1 MNGDQFSTSA
11 PGQGYLLTRARQVRG
26 WTQPQMARLLR
37 EFSRQQGH
45 ALGTG
50 RDGIWYW
57 EHSRRPDRQT
67 QILLAGLL
75 GIPLDAVDERPW
87 PEWLA
92 ADPLQQPPGRPW
104 TVRGAAEALSEL
116 SGSSVDTTRRDLFII
131 GGGALTSALLA
142 WIVAD
147 TSAAGQIS
155 GGRRI
160 GEAAVQRLE
169 KRAAT
174 LRVID
179 DEDGGGT
186 VLEESFSALAL
197 TAGLI
202 RRSSYSD
209 VHGARLYS
217 VASDFARQYAAA
229 LFDMHGV
236 CSDKAFE
243 TSLRAAKAGGDE
255 AIGANCLAFWA
266 AAAYNTGRRNDAE
279 AMASAGLAA
288 IRGRAAPSVVAVLET
303 RRGRARARLGD
314 AGSLA
319 SFDRAEELLSKT
331 STDPGPDWAGWI
343 DPAEIHAARA
353 SSHLDLGQP
362 MQAEKNF
369 AAARQCFDPSLI
381 RTQVVYLARQANAQ
395 LDQGKVDEAAATGHV
410 ALDMAESIS
419 SRRSADAVLGLA
431 DAFTAHASH
440 VPAGRDLAERARAT
454 LSE

>member
-1 MNGDQFSTSA
+1 MNGDQLSTSA
-11 PGQGYLLTRARQVRG
+11 PGRGYLLARARQARG

-37 EFSRQQGH
+37 EFSRQEGH
-45 ALGTG
+45 PLSTG

-57 EHSRRPDRQT
+57 EHSRCPDHPT
-67 QILLAGLL
+67 QILIAGLL
-75 GIPLDAVDERPW
+75 SIPPDAVDERPW

-92 ADPLQQPPGRPW
+92 ADPAQRPPGRPW

-160 GEAAVQRLE
+160 GEAAVGRLE
-169 KRAAT
+169 KRAAA
-174 LRVID
+174 LRAID

-186 VLEESFSALAL
+186 VLEESFSALTL
-197 TAGLI
+197 TTGLI
-202 RRSSYSD
+202 RRSTYSD
-209 VHGARLYS
+209 THGARLYS
-217 VASDFARQYAAA
+217 VASDLARQYAAA

-243 TSLRAAKAGGDE
+243 TSLRAAKAGGDD

-266 AAAYNTGRRNDAE
+266 SAAYNTGRRSDAE

-288 IRGRAAPSVVAVLET
+288 VRGRAAPSVVAVLET

-314 AGSLA
+314 AGSLS
-319 SFDRAEELLSKT
+319 SFDRAEELLGQAGT
-331 STDPGPDWAGWI
+331 EPGPDWADWI
-343 DPAEIHAARA
+343 DQAEIHAARG
-353 SSHLDLGQP
+353 SSQLDLGRP
-362 MQAEKNF
+362 KQAEDNF
-369 AAARQCFDPSLI
+369 AAARQCFDPSII
-381 RTQVVYLARQANAQ
+381 RTQVVYLARQASAQ
-395 LDQGKVDEAAATGHV
+395 LDQGKADQAVATGHI
-410 ALDMAESIS
+410 ALDMAEAIS
-419 SRRSADAVLGLA
+419 SRRSADAVLDLA
-431 DAFTAHASH
+431 RACTADDSH
-440 VPAGRDLAERARAT
+440 VPGGRDLAERARAT
-454 LSE
+454 LTE